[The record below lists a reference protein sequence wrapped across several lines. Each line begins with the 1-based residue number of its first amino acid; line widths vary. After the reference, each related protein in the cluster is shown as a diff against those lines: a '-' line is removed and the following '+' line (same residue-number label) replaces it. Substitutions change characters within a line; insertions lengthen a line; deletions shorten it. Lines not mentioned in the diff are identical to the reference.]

1 MGAKASRR
9 VRTLRPDPLLLPQ
22 SNADSRR
29 IVIRDAAAILGC
41 SPAIVR
47 RLLSDGMLQGRRFTI
62 RGISVTRESLLKLM
76 FWLQVIEEED
86 DERLKFRAPR
96 RG

>member
-1 MGAKASRR
+1 MLIRAALSSG
-9 VRTLRPDPLLLPQ
+9 TPPQ
-22 SNADSRR
+22 FS
-29 IVIRDAAAILGC
+29 AA